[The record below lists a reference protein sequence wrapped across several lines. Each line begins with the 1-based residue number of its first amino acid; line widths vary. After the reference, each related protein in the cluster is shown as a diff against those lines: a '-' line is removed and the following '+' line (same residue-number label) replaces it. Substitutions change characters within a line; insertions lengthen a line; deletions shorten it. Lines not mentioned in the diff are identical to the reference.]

1 MPDQPIFPSRKGKR
15 RNLQREAGA
24 GLPLCEGLLP
34 GSWASLKQ
42 LSEAALGCWAG
53 WAAAR
58 ERGGRCLGAAPGPG
72 SARRRATRR
81 GLCLR
86 RLPSISRPRART
98 PNMMVRDPECRG
110 GPPLSPVRLHSRG
123 RGRAAS
129 SEVRPE
135 SGQFRLHPGL
145 HRGPSGAVRG
155 AAGSPFGSGKLG
167 LRQVS
172 ASRSFVYISVPWFPL
187 CGLRASEVLRL
198 ARAAFQLPG
207 PVVLSGGE
215 HELFKTTRMGLCR
228 SFVPDSLG

>member
-1 MPDQPIFPSRKGKR
+1 MGGLGSGPRAR
-15 RNLQREAGA
+15 RAMLG
-24 GLPLCEGLLP
+24 
-34 GSWASLKQ
+34 GSS
-42 LSEAALGCWAG
+42 G
-53 WAAAR
+53 AR
-58 ERGGRCLGAAPGPG
+58 EREAEGDAAGALPAPPAIDFPAEG
-72 SARRRATRR
+72 S
-81 GLCLR
+81 
-86 RLPSISRPRART
+86 
-98 PNMMVRDPECRG
+98 DPKYDGEG
-110 GPPLSPVRLHSRG
+110 SGPPLSPVRLHSRG

-155 AAGSPFGSGKLG
+155 AAGGPFGSGKLG